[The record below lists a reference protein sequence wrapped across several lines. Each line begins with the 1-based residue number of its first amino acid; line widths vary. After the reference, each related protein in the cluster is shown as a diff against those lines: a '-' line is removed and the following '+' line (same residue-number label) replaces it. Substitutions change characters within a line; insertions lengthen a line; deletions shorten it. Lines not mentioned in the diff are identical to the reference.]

1 MKLTLAEPR
10 LLTNSINVISELV
23 NEVRFKVDTNH
34 LEIIAMD
41 PANVAMVVFK
51 LLSSAFSIFEV
62 GDEKEFSIHLD
73 SFKQVLRRAKP
84 SDIIHIELDE
94 QKNRLRVKIVGEST
108 RTFNLAL
115 IDMGGKKQKIPELT
129 FPLKIEM
136 STMIFDEAIE
146 DMSVISESVALIAQK
161 DKFIVSCESKMN
173 DAKVEVSNDAETSI
187 MMEGDEEIK
196 AKYSL
201 EYLKKIIKGSKLAP
215 KVTLAFNKN
224 YPLKVEYLVQDKLS
238 LMMILAPRIDNV

>member
-1 MKLTLAEPR
+1 
-10 LLTNSINVISELV
+10 
-23 NEVRFKVDTNH
+23 
-34 LEIIAMD
+34 
-41 PANVAMVVFK
+41 
-51 LLSSAFSIFEV
+51 
-62 GDEKEFSIHLD
+62 
-73 SFKQVLRRAKP
+73 
-84 SDIIHIELDE
+84 
-94 QKNRLRVKIVGEST
+94 
-108 RTFNLAL
+108 
-115 IDMGGKKQKIPELT
+115 
-129 FPLKIEM
+129 
-136 STMIFDEAIE
+136 
-146 DMSVISESVALIAQK
+146 MSVISESVALIAQK